1 MPESD
6 DNDSDSSHDIDS
18 DQQEED
24 TPIKSRILT
33 LLAKLIYLIN
43 DLPD

>member
-1 MPESD
+1 MPQSD

-18 DQQEED
+18 DQEEED

-33 LLAKLIYLIN
+33 LLEKLIYLIN

>member
-1 MPESD
+1 MPQSD

-18 DQQEED
+18 DQEEED

-33 LLAKLIYLIN
+33 LLEKLTDLIN